1 MTVFSLFNISQQNSY
16 FASSYMYAR
25 WFFSEII
32 YLMHFFITFVQKRIV
47 SSYLF
52 LDSVFSGKHSFELSQ
67 KRALFTQCL
76 FITLLPVQSTGV
88 CSQNKQEY
96 PGMEFMIT
104 DNYMWNVAHPHQTW
118 HFVWGFMGVF
128 GAHWKA
134 RAKSPE
140 LDTTPIVLERKTR
153 CLI

>member
-1 MTVFSLFNISQQNSY
+1 MAVFSLLDISHQNRY

-32 YLMHFFITFVQKRIV
+32 YLMHNVDKKELCSPNACSYHCCQFKQQVFVHRTNRNTLEWSSWSQITI
-47 SSYLF
+47 
-52 LDSVFSGKHSFELSQ
+52 
-67 KRALFTQCL
+67 C
-76 FITLLPVQSTGV
+76 
-88 CSQNKQEY
+88 
-96 PGMEFMIT
+96 GMF
-104 DNYMWNVAHPHQTW
+104 AHPHQTW

-153 CLI
+153 CLINGSTQRTGYFYINAIYHKIFL